1 MAKTKKTTLDDL
13 ARMVKVGFDET
24 GKRLDGV
31 EKRLDGV
38 EKRLGGGEKRLNG
51 VEGEIESL
59 KEGQERIE
67 LRLSNVAYRFE
78 LLELQGRV
86 KILEEKMGVKRKD

>member
-1 MAKTKKTTLDDL
+1 MAKIKKTTLNDL

-31 EKRLDGV
+31 EKGLDGV
-38 EKRLGGGEKRLNG
+38 EKRLGG

-78 LLELQGRV
+78 LIELQGRV
-86 KILEEKMGVKRKD
+86 KILEEKLGVKRKD

>member
-38 EKRLGGGEKRLNG
+38 EKRLGR
-51 VEGEIESL
+51 VEGDIESL

-67 LRLSNVAYRFE
+67 LRLSNVGYRFE
-78 LLELQGRV
+78 LVEL
-86 KILEEKMGVKRKD
+86 